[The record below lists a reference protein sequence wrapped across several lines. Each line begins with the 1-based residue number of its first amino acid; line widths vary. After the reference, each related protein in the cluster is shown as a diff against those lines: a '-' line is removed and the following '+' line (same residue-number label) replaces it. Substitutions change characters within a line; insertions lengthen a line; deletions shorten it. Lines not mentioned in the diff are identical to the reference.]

1 MTQTSKPLHDAS
13 ERNMVEWFHERYIA
27 RTEHEQVVDYY
38 KKLVVQLHRKVSELR
53 AHIDTLPSGGFDF
66 DGPQAGRLAFP
77 PVPPSRGT
85 MVAMSSASRLIAGRG
100 CAARIR
106 GGRDGPGRPVVTAQA
121 A

>member
-77 PVPPSRGT
+77 PGSAEPRDYGGNVVSFEAHRRARLRG
-85 MVAMSSASRLIAGRG
+85 ANSGRS
-100 CAARIR
+100 
-106 GGRDGPGRPVVTAQA
+106 
-121 A
+121 